1 MSNKDPQSIQNFKYV
16 YKVVLI
22 GDSGVGKTFTLERFV
37 HNKIPS
43 NSVPTI
49 GLEFCKKTIT
59 LQNGKQLMTQ
69 IWDTGKNI
77 FLVDK

>member
-1 MSNKDPQSIQNFKYV
+1 MSNVDPQIKKNFKYI

-22 GDSGVGKTFTLERFV
+22 GDSGVGKTFILERYV

-49 GLEFCKKTIT
+49 GLEYSKKSIT

-69 IWDTGKNI
+69 IWDTGKN
-77 FLVDK
+77 LSH